1 MTDAGIILAIVGV
14 ILSAL
19 QLALYLKD
27 KRKQ

>member
-1 MTDAGIILAIVGV
+1 MVEAGIILAVVGV
-14 ILSAL
+14 IISGV